1 MVSFLFQLFCFT
13 SVRSI
18 SFSLHPRFYHLHPI
32 HLSPLLPSPPLPFPP
47 LPSPYSLSRARG
59 ATITAVCVNMC
70 CLLSV
75 MLQPYMPAV
84 SRELQQQLKVSQ
96 STNERMSM
104 SPSFNEGQYY
114 THTVYVQRSNSSS
127 CTIVIA
133 VHTLVADSS
142 SPNTLA
148 NVHV

>member
-32 HLSPLLPSPPLPFPP
+32 HLSPPPPLSSAP
-47 LPSPYSLSRARG
+47 LPSPSRARA

-96 STNERMSM
+96 STNERMS
-104 SPSFNEGQYY
+104 PLFNEEQYY
-114 THTVYVQRSNSSS
+114 THSVPVQRSSLSS
-127 CTIVIA
+127 CMIVIA
-133 VHTLVADSS
+133 VHTSHTVADSS
-142 SPNTLA
+142 SPNALA